1 MVERP
6 IGTEQ
11 RTQTFFEHDPFTL
24 SEKLTQGGGMVIGVP
39 NSDKKIL
46 VVKAQAYSKRDVGKR
61 YGAMNEMHP
70 GDLFSPLARGGI
82 AQSLIVAKDEDGV
95 GACVRLLQAKYFD
108 PEAENFV
115 PRLKIGNEEFKPNEG
130 DITRYLGFPKRYV
143 GSLRFIDN
151 TDNLYLFL

>member
-6 IGTEQ
+6 IGIEQ
-11 RTQTFFEHDPFTL
+11 RTQAFFEHDPFTL
-24 SEKLTQGGGMVIGVP
+24 SEKFTQDGGMVVGVP

-46 VVKAQAYSKRDVGKR
+46 VVKAQPYAKKDVGKR

-82 AQSLIVAKDEDGV
+82 AQSLVVAKDGDGV
-95 GACVRLLQAKYFD
+95 GACVRLLEAEYFD
-108 PEAENFV
+108 SETGEFV
-115 PRLKIGNEEFKPNEG
+115 RRLRIGNDEFKPNEG
-130 DITRYLGFPKRYV
+130 DIARYLGFPKRYV

-151 TDNLYLFL
+151 TDTLYLFL